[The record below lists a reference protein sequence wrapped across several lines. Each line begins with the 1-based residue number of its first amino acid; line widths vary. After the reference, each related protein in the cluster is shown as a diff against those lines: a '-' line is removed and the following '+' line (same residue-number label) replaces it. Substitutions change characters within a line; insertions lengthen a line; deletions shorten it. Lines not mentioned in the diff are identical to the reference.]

1 MFFLRHIE
9 IYGHITLDNLKC
21 TGDGLKWCSLNAYHS
36 NSIQNIHFL
45 TVAILYVWTGQW
57 EHLRPTLLEAFKT
70 TTIITMPYIRSSE
83 WINLLTRSLYPLT
96 NISFPQLQPLAA
108 IYILCFYEFDF
119 STFHIEIRYYIYIY
133 YKYYVHF
140 FLSDILLSIMPS
152 RHIHLIMTGFPV
164 L

>member
-1 MFFLRHIE
+1 M
-9 IYGHITLDNLKC
+9 YGHITLGNLKR
-21 TGDGLKWCSLNAYHS
+21 TGDGLKWCSLNDYHS

-45 TVAILYVWTGQW
+45 AVAILYVWTGQR
-57 EHLRPTLLEAFKT
+57 EHLRSTLLEAFKT

-83 WINLLTRSLYPLT
+83 WINLLTRSLYPLA

-119 STFHIEIRYYIYIY
+119 STFHIEIRSYYIYIS
-133 YKYYVHF
+133 YKYYVYF
-140 FLSDILLSIMPS
+140 FLSDISLSIMPS